1 MVVVFVLFLHRQN
14 FEENSADVV
23 FATNGL
29 PGARAS
35 QPMGLAESGEGAGS
49 TPGHTSFPLFPYT
62 LAAPGVWP
70 SFDAFPRSACVLFI
84 CGAESQF
91 LSAQN
96 PRGAWP
102 LCAKWDESFQDEP
115 EWRGSKAP
123 SQNPCLK
130 FLHGLLQE
138 PLPSKKMDFKGDVC
152 GQQLGS
158 SKTLPRTLSSPPQLE
173 SLGGDTQTGLI
184 KESEMCSGSSMTS
197 SQADFSL
204 GSVLV
209 SIP

>member
-1 MVVVFVLFLHRQN
+1 MHF
-14 FEENSADVV
+14 
-23 FATNGL
+23 
-29 PGARAS
+29 PG
-35 QPMGLAESGEGAGS
+35 Q
-49 TPGHTSFPLFPYT
+49 
-62 LAAPGVWP
+62 
-70 SFDAFPRSACVLFI
+70 RSACVLFI

-102 LCAKWDESFQDEP
+102 LCAKWDESFQHEP

-184 KESEMCSGSSMTS
+184 KESEMRSGSSMTS
-197 SQADFSL
+197 SQSGFSL
-204 GSVLV
+204 GSMLV
-209 SIP
+209 SIPSRLAPLRQAREPEDLVCRKKCCVLHIVIVIVIHMSQKQRGAL

>member
-1 MVVVFVLFLHRQN
+1 M
-14 FEENSADVV
+14 
-23 FATNGL
+23 
-29 PGARAS
+29 
-35 QPMGLAESGEGAGS
+35 
-49 TPGHTSFPLFPYT
+49 
-62 LAAPGVWP
+62 
-70 SFDAFPRSACVLFI
+70 
-84 CGAESQF
+84 
-91 LSAQN
+91 SAQN

-102 LCAKWDESFQDEP
+102 LCAKWDESFQHEP

-184 KESEMCSGSSMTS
+184 KESEMRSGSSMTS
-197 SQADFSL
+197 SQAGFSL
-204 GSVLV
+204 GSMLV
-209 SIP
+209 SIPLRLAPLRQAREPEDLVCRKKCCVLHIVIVIVIHMSQKQRGAL